1 MIPLIILLC
10 ILIGGSFGC
19 SFGNETIIDNSY
31 TIDTP
36 YEYPVTPDS
45 KGWAELDTS
54 AKREMCYVSL
64 DTAKKMTTNALF
76 ITVLNYPYLADLYA
90 FDSLSLGLET
100 VEDRFP
106 PLAELLERKDAYSII
121 SSYIQECESNGSID
135 DVDYLSKTKY
145 SLVKPLLSILG
156 N

>member
-1 MIPLIILLC
+1 
-10 ILIGGSFGC
+10 
-19 SFGNETIIDNSY
+19 
-31 TIDTP
+31 
-36 YEYPVTPDS
+36 
-45 KGWAELDTS
+45 
-54 AKREMCYVSL
+54 
-64 DTAKKMTTNALF
+64 MTTNALF